1 MDAGRKA
8 YRISRTTDVARWK
21 ARGGALLVEAAT
33 KHGSPNCAT
42 MQGLLLE
49 IDDAVAETLATCER
63 VLAVV
68 HDRDPRLIGPPDD
81 EGGVYVIRSGSNP
94 TLSETMDEIW
104 AEGNRIAVVEELSK
118 RLQQL
123 AEDDL
128 GVAAVHQLWE
138 KITDYER

>member
-21 ARGGALLVEAAT
+21 ARGGALLVKAAT
-33 KHGSPNCAT
+33 KQGSPNCAT

-63 VLAVV
+63 VLTVA
-68 HDRDPRLIGPPDD
+68 HDRDPRLIDPPEDEDD
-81 EGGVYVIRSGSNP
+81 VYVIRSGSNP
-94 TLSETMDEIW
+94 ALRETMDAIW
-104 AEGNRIAVVEELSK
+104 AKGNRIAKVDELSK
-118 RLQQL
+118 QLQQL

-138 KITDYER
+138 TISDY